1 MSGPPGIRPARP
13 EDAGALLDLI
23 DALADYEKMERPDQ
37 AARDRLTRDIFGPSP
52 RIEVLLAVDGA
63 RVVGYALFL
72 ETYSSFLARPTLYLE
87 DIFVHPDQRGRRI
100 GLALMRR
107 LAALALERDCGRME
121 WVVLKWN
128 TPAIDFYDRLGAV
141 PMNEWETYRLD
152 RDGLER
158 VSGGVGKPRP
168 QVT

>member
-1 MSGPPGIRPARP
+1 MSGITEIRPVRP
-13 EDAGALLDLI
+13 DDSGALLDLI
-23 DALADYEKMERPDQ
+23 DALADYEKLERPDQ
-37 AARDRLTRDIFGPSP
+37 AARERLTRDIFGPSP

-63 RVVGYALFL
+63 RAVGYALFF
-72 ETYSSFLARPTLYLE
+72 ETYSSFMARPTLYLE
-87 DIFVHPDQRGRRI
+87 DIFVHPDARGRRI

-107 LAALALERDCGRME
+107 LAALARERDCGRME

-141 PMNEWETYRLD
+141 PMKEWETFRLD
-152 RDGLER
+152 RDGLDR
-158 VSGGVGKPRP
+158 VSSGAGKPRT